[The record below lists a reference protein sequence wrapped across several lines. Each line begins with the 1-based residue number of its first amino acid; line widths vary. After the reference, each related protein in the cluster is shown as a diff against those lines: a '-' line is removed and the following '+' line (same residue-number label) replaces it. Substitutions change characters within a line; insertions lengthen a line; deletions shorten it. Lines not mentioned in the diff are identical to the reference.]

1 MINAVELPV
10 VARDRAGKG
19 AARKT
24 RNAGLIPGVIY
35 GAKQSATLV
44 AIEPKILWAQLNKDG
59 FLTQIFDLKLG
70 TETHRV
76 LARDVQFHPVNDRP
90 IHVDFMR
97 VTGDTKLH
105 VAVPV
110 HFINEGAS
118 PGLKRGGVLNIE
130 LHQIDVVCTAE
141 TIPHG
146 IDIDLTG
153 MDIGRSIHISQVKL
167 PEGVRPFISDRDFTV
182 ASIAPPTVV
191 KASDAETAAAAA
203 PAADAKK

>member
-1 MINAVELPV
+1 MINAIELPV

-24 RNAGLIPGVIY
+24 RQAGLIPAVIY
-35 GAKQSATLV
+35 GAKQAATLV
-44 AIEPKILWAQLNKDG
+44 AIEPKILWAQLHKED
-59 FLTQIFDLKLG
+59 FRTQIYDLKLG
-70 TETHRV
+70 SETHRV

-97 VTGDTKLH
+97 VSSDTKLH

-130 LHQIDVVCTAE
+130 LHEIDVVCTADN
-141 TIPHG
+141 IPHG
-146 IDIDLTG
+146 INIDLTG
-153 MDIGRSIHISQVKL
+153 MDIGRSIHISQVTL

-191 KASDAETAAAAA
+191 KAGDGAPAAAA
-203 PAADAKK
+203 PAAEAKK

>member
-1 MINAVELPV
+1 MINAIELPV

-24 RNAGLIPGVIY
+24 RQAGLIPAVIY
-35 GAKQSATLV
+35 GAKQAATLV
-44 AIEPKILWAQLNKDG
+44 AIEPKILWAQLHKED
-59 FLTQIFDLKLG
+59 FRTQIYDLKLG
-70 TETHRV
+70 SETHRV

-146 IDIDLTG
+146 INIDLTG
-153 MDIGRSIHISQVKL
+153 MDIGRSVHISQVKL
-167 PEGVRPFISDRDFTV
+167 PEGVRPFITDRDFTV

-191 KASDAETAAAAA
+191 KATEGEAAAAA
-203 PAADAKK
+203 PAAEAKK

>member
-1 MINAVELPV
+1 MINAIELPV

-24 RNAGLIPGVIY
+24 RQAGLIPAVIY
-35 GAKQSATLV
+35 GAKQAATLV
-44 AIEPKILWAQLNKDG
+44 AIEPKILWAQLHKED
-59 FLTQIFDLKLG
+59 FRTQIYDLKLG
-70 TETHRV
+70 SESHRV

-97 VTGDTKLH
+97 VSSDTKLH

-130 LHQIDVVCTAE
+130 LHQIDVVCTADN
-141 TIPHG
+141 IPHG
-146 IDIDLTG
+146 INIDLTG
-153 MDIGRSIHISQVKL
+153 MDIGRSIHISQVTL

-191 KASDAETAAAAA
+191 KAGDGEATAAAA